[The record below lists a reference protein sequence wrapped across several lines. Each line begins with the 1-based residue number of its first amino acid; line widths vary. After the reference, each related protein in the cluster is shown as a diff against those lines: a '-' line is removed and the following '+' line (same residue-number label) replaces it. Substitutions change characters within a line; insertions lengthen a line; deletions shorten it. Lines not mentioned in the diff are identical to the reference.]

1 MTCSES
7 AALYIK
13 QADKVFCT
21 LAADTANTL
30 VNAQGFTK
38 EEEDNV
44 DAAVFSKDGL
54 TFNGTGTRK
63 IQSEGNGMT
72 SKDDL
77 AVTGGIYEIAS
88 AGHGIEGKES
98 IRIADGTFSITAGK
112 DGIHAATVLQADG
125 GSVTVTAG
133 GGSAE
138 ADMDSK
144 SQENGFGKG
153 DWGME
158 STETEESDTAST
170 KGLKAGQILRIF
182 QGTYKVD
189 TLDDAMHS
197 NGDMEVTGGTFL
209 LSSGDD
215 AVHADGAVTIGGGTI
230 EIPICYEGIEGKS
243 ILIQG
248 GEISLTSADDG
259 MNAASGEESVTVE
272 MTELIYG
279 GGSMEARGQRGFSG
293 RKGDTMPQGGMERPD
308 GRRERTFSLSGRSR
322 S

>member
-1 MTCSES
+1 MGILMAGILSGCQNQETGTADSGQET

-44 DAAVFSKDGL
+44 DAAVFSKDDL
-54 TFNGTGTRK
+54 TFNGTGTLK

-112 DGIHAATVLQADG
+112 DGIHAEDKDDASKGFIYIADGTFSITSGGDGMDAATVLQADG

-144 SQENGFGKG
+144 SQENGSLSPACEWFP
-153 DWGME
+153 
-158 STETEESDTAST
+158 ETEELVRSDWDRGNREMRVYA
-170 KGLKAGQILRIF
+170 ALRVSQLPNI
-182 QGTYKVD
+182 
-189 TLDDAMHS
+189 
-197 NGDMEVTGGTFL
+197 
-209 LSSGDD
+209 
-215 AVHADGAVTIGGGTI
+215 
-230 EIPICYEGIEGKS
+230 
-243 ILIQG
+243 
-248 GEISLTSADDG
+248 
-259 MNAASGEESVTVE
+259 
-272 MTELIYG
+272 
-279 GGSMEARGQRGFSG
+279 
-293 RKGDTMPQGGMERPD
+293 
-308 GRRERTFSLSGRSR
+308 
-322 S
+322 

>member
-1 MTCSES
+1 MGILMAGILSGCQNQETGTADSGQET

-44 DAAVFSKDGL
+44 DAAVFSKDDL
-54 TFNGTGTRK
+54 IFNGTGTRK

-112 DGIHAATVLQADG
+112 DGIHAEDKDDASKGFIYIADGTFSITSDGDGMDAATVLQADG

-153 DWGME
+153 DWDME

-197 NGDMEVTGGTFL
+197 NGDMEVTGGRNFTDF
-209 LSSGDD
+209 
-215 AVHADGAVTIGGGTI
+215 
-230 EIPICYEGIEGKS
+230 
-243 ILIQG
+243 
-248 GEISLTSADDG
+248 
-259 MNAASGEESVTVE
+259 
-272 MTELIYG
+272 
-279 GGSMEARGQRGFSG
+279 
-293 RKGDTMPQGGMERPD
+293 
-308 GRRERTFSLSGRSR
+308 RR
-322 S
+322 

>member
-44 DAAVFSKDGL
+44 DAAVFSKD
-54 TFNGTGTRK
+54 
-63 IQSEGNGMT
+63 
-72 SKDDL
+72 DL

-112 DGIHAATVLQADG
+112 DGIHAEDKDDASKGFIYIADGTFSITSGGDGMDAATVLQADG

-153 DWGME
+153 DWDME

-197 NGDMEVTGGTFL
+197 NGDMEVTGGRNFTDF
-209 LSSGDD
+209 
-215 AVHADGAVTIGGGTI
+215 
-230 EIPICYEGIEGKS
+230 
-243 ILIQG
+243 
-248 GEISLTSADDG
+248 
-259 MNAASGEESVTVE
+259 
-272 MTELIYG
+272 
-279 GGSMEARGQRGFSG
+279 
-293 RKGDTMPQGGMERPD
+293 
-308 GRRERTFSLSGRSR
+308 RR
-322 S
+322 

>member
-44 DAAVFSKDGL
+44 DAAVFSKDDL

-197 NGDMEVTGGTFL
+197 NGDMEVTGGRNFTDF
-209 LSSGDD
+209 
-215 AVHADGAVTIGGGTI
+215 
-230 EIPICYEGIEGKS
+230 
-243 ILIQG
+243 
-248 GEISLTSADDG
+248 
-259 MNAASGEESVTVE
+259 
-272 MTELIYG
+272 
-279 GGSMEARGQRGFSG
+279 
-293 RKGDTMPQGGMERPD
+293 
-308 GRRERTFSLSGRSR
+308 RR
-322 S
+322 